1 MVVPPKLL
9 IASQGGQPVSAAL
22 HDTVEQIAA
31 LGWLNV
37 GACARTLLHVAA
49 RGRSPLVEET
59 ARALAA
65 HLRGRVAVD
74 QAAVLDLADSTNEWE
89 GLPRLALSPGA
100 AVSVRGRRGI
110 AVKVPPQ
117 YFESW
122 FVITVATVHADPR
135 WRVSGV
141 LAAQAEVLEHL
152 DPGAPRAQLLV
163 EAHRLAASD
172 LAVAC
177 GTTGEG
183 EAWWAFSP
191 SDLLVESAIAGAAGI
206 APRDLPSI
214 RAIAQHELVDGG
226 ELPGVDAGPMLA
238 EMLAVREQGR
248 AAVWRAREDLH
259 RIMRTLRKVPHALRR
274 RIAARFAGGNA

>member
-1 MVVPPKLL
+1 MMIPPKLL
-9 IASQGGQPVSAAL
+9 IASQGGQPLAAAL
-22 HDTVEQIAA
+22 HDTIEQIAA

-37 GACARTLLHVAA
+37 DACARTLLHVAA
-49 RGRSPLVEET
+49 RGRSTLVAET

-65 HLRGRVAVD
+65 HLRGRVRAS
-74 QAAVLDLADSTNEWE
+74 QAAVLDLVDPTAAWE
-89 GLPRLALSPGA
+89 GLPRLDLSPETA
-100 AVSVRGRRGI
+100 ITVRGRRG
-110 AVKVPPQ
+110 ATVKVPPQ

-141 LAAQAEVLEHL
+141 LAAQAEVLERL
-152 DPGAPRAQLLV
+152 DPGAPRERLLV
-163 EAHRLAASD
+163 EAHRLGASD
-172 LAVAC
+172 LAIAC

-191 SDLLVESAIAGAAGI
+191 SDVLVESAIAGAAGI

-214 RAIAQHELVDGG
+214 RTIAQHELIDGG

-238 EMLAVREQGR
+238 EMLAVRER
-248 AAVWRAREDLH
+248 TKAAMWRTREDVE
-259 RIMRTLRKVPHALRR
+259 RIARTLRKVPHALRR
-274 RIAARFAGGNA
+274 RSAARFAGGNA